1 MSKKLC
7 SVVFFISFIYPC
19 FSAMLRNIQLKEIKI
34 AIWITIDAF
43 SITHKFYSLPVS
55 ASYQFMFLGV

>member
-7 SVVFFISFIYPC
+7 SVVFLFVCFFFISFIYPC
-19 FSAMLRNIQLKEIKI
+19 FSAMLRNNQLKEIKF

-43 SITHKFYSLPVS
+43 SITH
-55 ASYQFMFLGV
+55 

>member
-7 SVVFFISFIYPC
+7 SLVFFISFIYPC
-19 FSAMLRNIQLKEIKI
+19 FSAMLKNNQVKEIKI

-43 SITHKFYSLPVS
+43 SITHYILLF
-55 ASYQFMFLGV
+55 ASINKL